1 MLVLQAILPVVVAD
15 EDEEVVVAD
24 EDEEV
29 EHHPLPD
36 DLSLFLVLAVI
47 AETVLWSD
55 RMPQVNMRTAILLP
69 HGA

>member
-1 MLVLQAILPVVVAD
+1 MLQAILPVVVAD
-15 EDEEVVVAD
+15 ED

-55 RMPQVNMRTAILLP
+55 RMPHVSMRVAILLP

>member
-1 MLVLQAILPVVVAD
+1 MLQAILPVVVAD
-15 EDEEVVVAD
+15 EDEEVVVVAD

-29 EHHPLPD
+29 EHHSLPV

-55 RMPQVNMRTAILLP
+55 RMPQVSMRVAILLP